1 MTTPWEEGS
10 QDAKIVLIGEA
21 PARYEIRAGRP
32 FVGPAGYIL
41 EEALHSARLV
51 RRDCYIT
58 NVFMEEIRKDK
69 EGKTFYST
77 KSGNVLWTDK
87 YGFTDE
93 GMEQVK
99 ALYER
104 LSKCSA
110 NVIMPLGRTAL
121 AAVHQEL
128 SVMKWRGSI
137 LLADQIGRKIVP
149 SVHPA
154 AILRGQPNW
163 KYLLIHDL
171 KRVNEEA
178 EYADLRLPKRDILL
192 NPTFQEVEEFL
203 IAANRQ
209 KEIATDIEVYN
220 YQVSCFSVAVSP
232 TLILSV
238 PLFNGHKDTYS
249 EEDELNIWKLY
260 ADILSNEKVKKIGQ
274 NLSFDSWF
282 LYHQNGIFMKG
293 PISDTMIAQS
303 IMYPDF
309 PKGLDFICS
318 IRTREPYYKDDRKLW
333 SRISDDPDTFWIY
346 NAKDSAVAM
355 EAWYPLEEEMLA
367 GGYIDNYNFTVSMI
381 NPLTF
386 MMSKGALVDRDKLA
400 ETRIKVSRLIDEK
413 TLELNSV
420 AKKEFNPGSPK
431 QCQEYFYGTLGLRP
445 YLNHKTGRPTT
456 DDIALS
462 RIIRKYNVPEARLVQ
477 EIRTLNKLSDSS
489 LSVEI
494 DKDGRLRCSY
504 NIRGTWTGRL
514 SSGETIFGTGM
525 NMQNIDAR
533 FREFLIPDPDME

>member
-10 QDAKIVLIGEA
+10 QDAKIVLIGGA
-21 PARYEIRAGRP
+21 PARYEIGAGRP

-77 KSGNVLWTDK
+77 K
-87 YGFTDE
+87 
-93 GMEQVK
+93 
-99 ALYER
+99 
-104 LSKCSA
+104 
-110 NVIMPLGRTAL
+110 
-121 AAVHQEL
+121 
-128 SVMKWRGSI
+128 
-137 LLADQIGRKIVP
+137 
-149 SVHPA
+149 
-154 AILRGQPNW
+154 
-163 KYLLIHDL
+163 
-171 KRVNEEA
+171 
-178 EYADLRLPKRDILL
+178 RDNLL
-192 NPTFQEVEEFL
+192 NPTFQEAEEFL

-249 EEDELNIWKLY
+249 EGDELNIWKLY

-333 SRISDDPDTFWIY
+333 SRISDDPDTF
-346 NAKDSAVAM
+346 
-355 EAWYPLEEEMLA
+355 
-367 GGYIDNYNFTVSMI
+367 G
-381 NPLTF
+381 
-386 MMSKGALVDRDKLA
+386 
-400 ETRIKVSRLIDEK
+400 
-413 TLELNSV
+413 
-420 AKKEFNPGSPK
+420 
-431 QCQEYFYGTLGLRP
+431 
-445 YLNHKTGRPTT
+445 
-456 DDIALS
+456 
-462 RIIRKYNVPEARLVQ
+462 
-477 EIRTLNKLSDSS
+477 
-489 LSVEI
+489 
-494 DKDGRLRCSY
+494 
-504 NIRGTWTGRL
+504 
-514 SSGETIFGTGM
+514 
-525 NMQNIDAR
+525 
-533 FREFLIPDPDME
+533 